1 MSEVTKREL
10 EDKFTIQHTR
20 TQTTSW
26 VKHLELSDRTTGEEY
41 RGRLKWD
48 ADNGYEMLWDT
59 SIPTMAERPEFEY
72 ILDCITEDRESRYVI

>member
-10 EDKFTIQHTR
+10 EDKFVIQHTR

-26 VKHLELSDRTTGEEY
+26 VKYLELSDRTTGKEY
-41 RGRLKWD
+41 TGRLKWD
-48 ADNGYEMLWDT
+48 TDTGYEIIWDT
-59 SIPTMAERPEFEY
+59 QRPKMAERPEFEY